1 MKIQL
6 HKHYRPFLPSLL
18 LAVLLAACSSKEP
31 AKEENTI
38 TEKDKESLRYLKEV
52 EWPKAYREQD
62 TVLLDR
68 ILGDDFKMI
77 DDEGNGSDKKAEMDW
92 IKNNKWSRDSFYFEI
107 KRFDILENGTAIV
120 AGTGHIVEDSSE
132 TIYQSSNILV
142 KRNGQWKAVA
152 SHVSG
157 SKKIK

>member
-1 MKIQL
+1 MKKSL
-6 HKHYRPFLPSLL
+6 VSASLL
-18 LAVLLAACSSKEP
+18 LSAIALLISSCNSNKSTGET
-31 AKEENTI
+31 NI

-77 DDEGNGSDKKAEMDW
+77 DDEGNSSDKKSELDW
-92 IKNNKWSRDSFYFEI
+92 IKKNKWSRDSFYFEI

-120 AGTGHIVEDSSE
+120 AGTGHIIEDSSE

-157 SKKIK
+157 SKEIK